1 VWGLIVERPVVGW
14 GWISYWAPWVEPF
27 NDLAERKG
35 VLYLQAHN
43 AWLDVWM
50 QVGIIG
56 LILFCVV
63 ALMALWRS
71 WFLAVDRPRW
81 DLDNHRP
88 FTAHALMPLLLLVAL
103 LAQSIAESR
112 MLVEGGF
119 ALFVA
124 VIVAVKMPARGLGER
139 R

>member
-1 VWGLIVERPVVGW
+1 
-14 GWISYWAPWVEPF
+14 
-27 NDLAERKG
+27 
-35 VLYLQAHN
+35 
-43 AWLDVWM
+43 
-50 QVGIIG
+50 
-56 LILFCVV
+56 
-63 ALMALWRS
+63 
-71 WFLAVDRPRW
+71 
-81 DLDNHRP
+81 
-88 FTAHALMPLLLLVAL
+88 VAL